1 MCWQLQSK
9 NSKRRNKRKGRMNVL
24 LSSDSNEWAQLTP
37 KSLFQQI
44 KADLK
49 AYYDW
54 DLNTDSMDA
63 TLEQYS
69 LQKISLLRYR
79 TSSVVF
85 SSEEFVE

>member
-1 MCWQLQSK
+1 
-9 NSKRRNKRKGRMNVL
+9 MNVL

>member
-9 NSKRRNKRKGRMNVL
+9 NSKRRNKRKGRMNAL
-24 LSSDSNEWAQLTP
+24 LSPDSYEWAQLTP

-54 DLNTDSMDA
+54 DLNTDSIDA
-63 TLEQYS
+63 TLELYS
-69 LQKISLLRYR
+69 LQKISLLR
-79 TSSVVF
+79 
-85 SSEEFVE
+85 